1 MQGLRAAIVL
11 LGSLIAANVVL
22 WFVLTNNQAAGV
34 YPPEADS
41 LGIPLM
47 STAFTSLLV
56 YVAIGAAL
64 SLPKTKRFWFF
75 VSAIPAVLAVL
86 LSLALALSWADSNHY
101 LVSVA
106 FAFVSALC
114 GWAWWSDS
122 RLHKKGAA
130 PC

>member
-1 MQGLRAAIVL
+1 MHGLRAAIVL
-11 LGSLIAANVVL
+11 LGSLIAANAVL
-22 WFVLTNNQAAGV
+22 WAVLTNNQIAGV

-47 STAFTSLLV
+47 SSAFTSLIV
-56 YVAIGAAL
+56 YVAIGVAL

-75 VSAIPAVLAVL
+75 IRAVPAILAVL

-101 LVSVA
+101 LVSAV

-114 GWAWWSDS
+114 AWAWWSDS
-122 RLHKKGAA
+122 HLHRKAGA
-130 PC
+130 